1 MLSKKITEE
10 QRIQINELY
19 AQIGIKSK
27 VAKILGISPVSV
39 SKYLIDNYVPQN
51 QREREKFQGK
61 PQDFPQEIL
70 NLEKGEDIATALIQL
85 SQKEKEQL
93 KELQKEIFV

>member
-1 MLSKKITEE
+1 MSKRITEE
-10 QRIQINELY
+10 QKIQINELY

-27 VAKILGISPVSV
+27 VAKILGISPASV
-39 SKYLIDNYVPQN
+39 NKYLIDNYVPQN

-70 NLEKGEDIATALIQL
+70 NLEKGEDIAAALIQL
-85 SQKEKEQL
+85 SQEEKEQL